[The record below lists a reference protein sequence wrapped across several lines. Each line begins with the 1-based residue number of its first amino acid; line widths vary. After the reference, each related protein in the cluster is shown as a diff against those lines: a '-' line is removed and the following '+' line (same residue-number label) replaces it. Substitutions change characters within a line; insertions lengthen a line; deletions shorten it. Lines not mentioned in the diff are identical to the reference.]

1 MPPSPRYGAVD
12 VYYPGKGG
20 ARAALVIA
28 ADPGFATVLEEHT
41 ADIAEVETYRPGAFF
56 TRELPAIRSVLAQT
70 ARLDLLVVDG
80 YVDLDP
86 HGRPGLGAHAHTE
99 FAIPVIGVAKTA
111 FRSATHAI
119 EIRRGSAH
127 RPLYVTAVGV
137 PIREAAELVQAMAG
151 PFRMPDA
158 LRRVD
163 TLSRAPADG

>member
-1 MPPSPRYGAVD
+1 MAPSPRYGAVD

-28 ADPGFATVLEEHT
+28 ADPGFAIVLEEHT

-56 TRELPAIRSVLAQT
+56 TRELPAIRSVLAQ
-70 ARLDLLVVDG
+70 ASRLDLLVVDG

-86 HGRPGLGAHAHTE
+86 HGRPGLGAHAHNE
-99 FAIPVIGVAKTA
+99 FAVPVIGVAKTA
-111 FRSATHAI
+111 FRSATHAV
-119 EIRRGSAH
+119 EIRRGSAQ

-137 PIREAAELVQAMAG
+137 PIHEAADLVRTMSG

-163 TLSRAPADG
+163 ILSRARTDG